1 MHSEE
6 GVLKRR
12 KKLERLNRVYQYIE
26 MHYAEVIT
34 NCELAELVHLSE
46 GRFYHIFKE
55 SAGVAPQQYINEIRL
70 NKAMKLLKQ
79 DAITATEAAEAV
91 GFLDYNNFGR
101 MFRRYFGCTP
111 LEARRQ
117 AHVSEKTQRK

>member
-1 MHSEE
+1 MLSEE

-46 GRFYHIFKE
+46 GRFYHIF
-55 SAGVAPQQYINEIRL
+55 Y
-70 NKAMKLLKQ
+70 
-79 DAITATEAAEAV
+79 AV
-91 GFLDYNNFGR
+91 SF
-101 MFRRYFGCTP
+101 
-111 LEARRQ
+111 
-117 AHVSEKTQRK
+117 H